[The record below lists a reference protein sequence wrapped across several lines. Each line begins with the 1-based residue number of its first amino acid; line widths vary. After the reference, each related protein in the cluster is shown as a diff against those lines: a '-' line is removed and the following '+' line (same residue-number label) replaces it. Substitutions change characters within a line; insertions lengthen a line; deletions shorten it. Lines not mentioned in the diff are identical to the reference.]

1 MGLRACVCVYK
12 CTTDWRI
19 YGNSGTKC
27 SSFFT
32 IYLLSNTKCHI
43 CSVCLLFKNTP
54 FQFSLATFVRCD
66 VFVIVAV
73 SVSVGDW
80 ISFVVECIHICMHVH
95 WNTFFTWFH
104 SLFLFVVL
112 DWLYFDTVDSIRL
125 FVSSFFFFLLII
137 KCFWLRFFPMHLNPP
152 KMIFAEQEK
161 SWLRQFVDFCFYL
174 QMRNHFFHS
183 LFRLSYAKNALHC
196 LFNTME
202 IKKISISIRTFWQRD
217 EYLLIENREKKSHH
231 KNTVLNWLTGCLAG
245 WIIII
250 INQYSFNFY
259 CVYTHYT
266 RRDRDI

>member
-1 MGLRACVCVYK
+1 MQFFFHNLSFVQHKMPHLFRVPFVQKYTISIFTCNFCTMRCFCYCCCFCFCWRLNKLCSRVYTYMHACTLKYVFHLIPLSFPLRRSRLTLFRHCGFY
-12 CTTDWRI
+12 
-19 YGNSGTKC
+19 S
-27 SSFFT
+27 
-32 IYLLSNTKCHI
+32 L
-43 CSVCLLFKNTP
+43 VCLF
-54 FQFSLATFVRCD
+54 
-66 VFVIVAV
+66 
-73 SVSVGDW
+73 
-80 ISFVVECIHICMHVH
+80 
-95 WNTFFTWFH
+95 
-104 SLFLFVVL
+104 
-112 DWLYFDTVDSIRL
+112 
-125 FVSSFFFFLLII
+125 FFFFLLII